1 MGWHTLCWIRLNNML
16 NRCVEHTCWTYC
28 RLRLVP
34 HFYHWHTLKQRTTRK
49 EDQLGGLQLFGHLAV
64 ATTVSNIS
72 GYLWMFQAW
81 TLKPPRTFRFLETSW
96 NILQHLATIALFCI
110 EICPGETHLR
120 CELLWWNV
128 AQTSIALSEQNHF
141 DKSIHQH
148 KWLLQRF
155 AKQRGSKRFLVAK
168 YISCNCLGNC
178 RTPASSCSIISIKP
192 YKIYDYH
199 TRVMGINAGEPFWFF
214 LRQLLTSLPPLCT
227 LALKWS
233 SCHLQNTH
241 HLFLFKTQ

>member
-1 MGWHTLCWIRLNNML
+1 MDIKT
-16 NRCVEHTCWTYC
+16 
-28 RLRLVP
+28 
-34 HFYHWHTLKQRTTRK
+34 
-49 EDQLGGLQLFGHLAV
+49 
-64 ATTVSNIS
+64 
-72 GYLWMFQAW
+72 
-81 TLKPPRTFRFLETSW
+81 PRTFRFLETSW

-233 SCHLQNTH
+233 SCHWQNTH